1 MNSKTIIIILSLAIA
16 LVVYF
21 FLTNKN
27 EKIEQPIKISKNPE
41 ISKPVETKPVEVKVE
56 EKNSK
61 PSDQWSEIS
70 KKIAVVE
77 EEINSDNFSSLDG
90 LKELLEKNPDYPK
103 KLAVEAAIKNWEQEK
118 VWSGISK
125 QLIGLEKELNSGN
138 FKRLSI
144 VKDLMANNPT
154 YPMKAHVDESIKR
167 WEQAIVWEDLSKQ
180 AEMMEFMMDKGI
192 FSELEALKNMMQ
204 KNPEYPRKAH
214 FEKKIKKWE
223 HEVFL
228 LNVPL

>member
-1 MNSKTIIIILSLAIA
+1 MNSKAIILILSLTIG
-16 LVVYF
+16 LVIYF
-21 FLTNKN
+21 YLTNKN
-27 EKIEQPIKISKNPE
+27 EKIEQTNNISKNPE
-41 ISKPVETKPVEVKVE
+41 IKKSIETKPVEVKVE

-61 PSDQWSEIS
+61 PSDQWTEIS
-70 KKIAVVE
+70 KKIAIVE

-103 KLAVEAAIKNWEQEK
+103 KLAVEGAIKNWEQEK

-125 QLIGLEKELNSGN
+125 QLIGLEKELNAGN

-180 AEMMEFMMDKGI
+180 AEMMEYMLDKGI
-192 FSELEALKNMMQ
+192 FSELETIKAMMI
-204 KNPEYPRKAH
+204 KNPEYPRKSY